1 MAVNMPTK
9 EQCEGWDSAQLADYL
24 GQNGM
29 ADCAATA
36 WMMKMDGRW
45 FLNLTDGDLSRF
57 NPIHRPQV
65 QKMVQDIKKNEDSIF
80 NRLKRFQS
88 EQATLILKTG
98 RSTLDRLKNKAPP
111 QVPSRD
117 YRETNGDGNNC
128 SGSDNE
134 SDTYEE
140 PQGEHD
146 DSYEP
151 PPCERVFTPT
161 ASLAMPRGQY
171 VDRCPR
177 RPSPNPRPPLKPHR
191 PKAPSPHHRANAQ
204 EEDEDYVKPQADTD
218 DDYIEPSENSEFPLV
233 NRRNKPLRP
242 AAAAELG
249 TFTDVYEVPDL
260 DDDCLPRTSPH
271 LQPPPQR
278 IPPIPSPRLHG
289 RKPAPPPK
297 PGPDDGDDDDGG
309 GDEEYEV
316 CDGVES
322 VSMNANTVP
331 LPIPLPREPRRHIP
345 PKPKFSLSPREQEVP
360 VCNRPSPP
368 EPRSASPR
376 RGIHR
381 GRLPSPAAIDNG
393 NQDSEEKA
401 GVLHKPWYSSAC
413 GRKMAERA
421 LLRANKDGAYLV
433 RRSSGQDVQQPF
445 TLVVLYS
452 GHVYNIPI
460 RFLPPTQRYALG
472 SEKSG
477 EEYFNSVA
485 HIIENHQ
492 RNPLVL
498 IDSQSNTKDS
508 TKLLHPVQ
516 V

>member
-1 MAVNMPTK
+1 MEKLNKIAAPVNEKLRQM
-9 EQCEGWDSAQLADYL
+9 
-24 GQNGM
+24 
-29 ADCAATA
+29 
-36 WMMKMDGRW
+36 
-45 FLNLTDGDLSRF
+45 
-57 NPIHRPQV
+57 
-65 QKMVQDIKKNEDSIF
+65 QKMVQDIKKNDDSIL

-88 EQATLILKTG
+88 EQASLIMKTG

-117 YRETNGDGNNC
+117 YRDANGDGNNC
-128 SGSDNE
+128 SGSDYD
-134 SDTYEE
+134 SDTYED

-161 ASLAMPRGQY
+161 PSMSMPRGQY

-177 RPSPNPRPPLKPHR
+177 RPNPTPRIPLKPAR
-191 PKAPSPHHRANAQ
+191 LKAPSPHHRVGPE
-204 EEDEDYVKPQADTD
+204 EEDEDYVKPDADTD
-218 DDYIEPSENSEFPLV
+218 DDYVEPSENTECPPV

-242 AAAAELG
+242 GCAAESG
-249 TFTDVYEVPDL
+249 TSIDVYEVPDT
-260 DDDCLPRTSPH
+260 DDDRLPRSSSH

-278 IPPIPSPRLHG
+278 MTPIPSPRLHA
-289 RKPAPPPK
+289 RKPVPPPK
-297 PGPDDGDDDDGG
+297 PDPDDGHGDDGGGG

-316 CDGVES
+316 CNEVENVS
-322 VSMNANTVP
+322 VKTNDKHAGTPPVPVP
-331 LPIPLPREPRRHIP
+331 LLRETRRNLLPKPFSLPPREH
-345 PKPKFSLSPREQEVP
+345 EVP
-360 VCNRPSPP
+360 LCNRPSPP
-368 EPRSASPR
+368 EPRSVSPR
-376 RGIHR
+376 RGFHR
-381 GRLPSPAAIDNG
+381 ARFSTSPAAADNG
-393 NQDSEEKA
+393 NRDSEEKA
-401 GVLHKPWYSSAC
+401 GVLRKPWYSSAC
-413 GRKMAERA
+413 DRRMAERA
-421 LLRANKDGAYLV
+421 LLRSNKDGAYLV

-452 GHVYNIPI
+452 DHVYNIPI
-460 RFLPPTQRYALG
+460 RFLPASQRYALG

-477 EEYFNSVA
+477 EEYFSSVA